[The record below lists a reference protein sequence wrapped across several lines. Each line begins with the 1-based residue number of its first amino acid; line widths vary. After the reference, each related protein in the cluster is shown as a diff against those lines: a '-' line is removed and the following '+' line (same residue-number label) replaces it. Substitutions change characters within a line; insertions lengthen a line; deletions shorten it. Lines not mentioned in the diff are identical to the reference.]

1 MDLQV
6 FIENAAVF
14 VPIIIAVTLFIT
26 NILDPGK
33 KLERFYPL
41 IPFVLGTVVSLALA
55 NPFHWQ
61 PIVIG
66 IFMYG
71 FGAMGTYKIGKTTVL
86 GA

>member
-1 MDLQV
+1 MDLKV
-6 FIENAAVF
+6 FVENAAIF
-14 VPIIIAVTLFIT
+14 VPSIILATLAIT
-26 NILDPGK
+26 TFLDPK
-33 KLERFYPL
+33 NKLERFYPL

-61 PIVIG
+61 PIVVG